1 MHRLAEIRDQEE
13 FCRARA
19 QRDHARRAFWIA
31 RAEQWR
37 QVALDEIAF
46 AFQQGSFGAAARSTS

>member
-1 MHRLAEIRDQEE
+1 MHRLAEIRDEEE

-19 QRDHARRAFWIA
+19 QRDHARQAFWTA

-46 AFQQGSFGAAARSTS
+46 AFRESPSGVVGSTS